1 MLTYPNPKWT
11 FQTERG
17 FSLNEAMINDTGSFL
32 CIGTMNNISTVKNF
46 TISVKGLNIER
57 KESCCLNFK
66 FKIQIGIELE
76 RMGAPDDP
84 VEGSNVT
91 LICRILF
98 PGIRYP
104 TPPEWEYQINSSAVM
119 QTINE
124 TNPPAGDKS
133 HLFIGKNKMKHLS
146 PPRRHSDRNRR
157 GDKEA

>member
-1 MLTYPNPKWT
+1 
-11 FQTERG
+11 
-17 FSLNEAMINDTGSFL
+17 
-32 CIGTMNNISTVKNF
+32 
-46 TISVKGLNIER
+46 
-57 KESCCLNFK
+57 
-66 FKIQIGIELE
+66 
-76 RMGAPDDP
+76 MGAPDDP

-133 HLFIGKNKMKHLS
+133 HLFIGKIKMKHLS
-146 PPRRHSDRNRR
+146 PAGIQIETEGEKRKHDSGGFKLNYYVSKLHLFNVSKTTHTTFQCKANQFQDAIAKAISFRIK
-157 GDKEA
+157 GIEKTK

>member
-1 MLTYPNPKWT
+1 
-11 FQTERG
+11 
-17 FSLNEAMINDTGSFL
+17 
-32 CIGTMNNISTVKNF
+32 
-46 TISVKGLNIER
+46 
-57 KESCCLNFK
+57 
-66 FKIQIGIELE
+66 
-76 RMGAPDDP
+76 MGAPDDP

-133 HLFIGKNKMKHLS
+133 HLFIGKIKMKHLS
-146 PPRRHSDRNRR
+146 PPPPQAFR
-157 GDKEA
+157 